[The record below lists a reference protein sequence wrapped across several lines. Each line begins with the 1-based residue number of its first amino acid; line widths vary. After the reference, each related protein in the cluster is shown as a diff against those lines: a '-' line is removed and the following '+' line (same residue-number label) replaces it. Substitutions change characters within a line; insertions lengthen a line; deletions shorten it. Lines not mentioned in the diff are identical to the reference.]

1 MYSILQETTN
11 WSGGYSNCN
20 HTYLLDNDKIVA
32 YVKHGDTAVNELKSR
47 IRIDK
52 RYRTFIRVNNP
63 ALSKLI
69 PKQTND
75 KTQLFKVKS
84 KDKEYFVEVTD
95 NRFTC
100 TCTGFMY
107 RGKCKHIEAVKEKL

>member
-1 MYSILQETTN
+1 MYSILQETTQ

-32 YVKHGDTAVNELKSR
+32 YVKHGDDKVNIIKSKMK
-47 IRIDK
+47 IDK
-52 RYRTFIRVNNP
+52 RYRTFVRVNNA

-69 PKQTND
+69 PKEKDEN
-75 KTQLFKVKS
+75 TQIFKVQS
-84 KDKEYFVEVTD
+84 KDKEYFVEVIGS
-95 NRFTC
+95 RYTC

-107 RGKCKHIEAVKEKL
+107 RGKCKHIDAVKEQA